1 MIKMKPDYY
10 VETVHDVD
18 FSVLKKNRIETIL
31 LDIDNTLVPF
41 KSSLPEE
48 HISEWVRKAKA
59 EDFKLCLVS
68 NAYPRRA
75 QTIGAHLDVPV
86 IWMAKKPFK
95 KGVVDSLKLTA
106 TDRDKAVM
114 VGDQLFTDILAAK
127 LAGVRTIL
135 VEPMTKSD
143 FVMTK
148 FYRVLEFFVKRNL
161 RKERM
166 Q

>member
-1 MIKMKPDYY
+1 MRMKPDYY
-10 VETVHDVD
+10 LDTVHDVD
-18 FSVLKKNRIETIL
+18 FGVLKENNIETIL

-48 HISEWVRKAKA
+48 HIEEWIRRAKA
-59 EDFKLCLVS
+59 EQFKICLVS

-86 IWMAKKPFK
+86 VWMAKKPFK
-95 KGVVDSLKLTA
+95 KGVVDSLKLTG
-106 TDRDKAVM
+106 TNKEQAVM
-114 VGDQLFTDILAAK
+114 IGDQIFTDILAAK

-161 RKERM
+161 RKEKMR
-166 Q
+166 